1 MQNQTKTNML
11 NKFISALIVVML
23 VISSYGSFIVEAVAT
38 DINYVS
44 DKNVI
49 FDAYFKNEENLI
61 YNIEEDTKNENNL
74 YFSLRLKEGIMKN
87 AKIILNNPNFAIN
100 YAELKNNIAVK
111 NINEQEN
118 IIELNTISEDIE
130 IPVKISYKSNPKMN
144 LLDL

>member
-44 DKNVI
+44 VKMLI

-74 YFSLRLKEGIMKN
+74 YFSLR
-87 AKIILNNPNFAIN
+87 
-100 YAELKNNIAVK
+100 
-111 NINEQEN
+111 
-118 IIELNTISEDIE
+118 
-130 IPVKISYKSNPKMN
+130 
-144 LLDL
+144 